1 MYLLLQDGQGGHVE
15 SSMDTSE
22 WNSNSQAM
30 KAGSAA
36 GFNLFDNTSNPPSV
50 DDLLQSTTD
59 FIASTNTMSIS
70 DGECVCLRL
79 GKWKHEICVK
89 EGRGRGRE
97 DLYFKMYG
105 KNVTLEL
112 TQIFCQGLS
121 PGLGSALG
129 RTQNLIYDIKER
141 LDNLGPE
148 PHF

>member
-22 WNSNSQAM
+22 WNSSSRAM

-79 GKWKHEICVK
+79 VKWKHEIPVCVK
-89 EGRGRGRE
+89 EGRGRGRGRE

-121 PGLGSALG
+121 PGLGSA
-129 RTQNLIYDIKER
+129 
-141 LDNLGPE
+141 
-148 PHF
+148 